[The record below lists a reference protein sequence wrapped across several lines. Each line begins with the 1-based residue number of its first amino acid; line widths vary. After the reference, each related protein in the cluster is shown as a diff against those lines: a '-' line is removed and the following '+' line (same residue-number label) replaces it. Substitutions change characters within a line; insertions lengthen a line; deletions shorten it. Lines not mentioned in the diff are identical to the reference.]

1 MVKNFINKGVSLL
14 SIRQTD
20 IISAATVIML
30 TIAISKLLGVIKLR
44 ILSAR
49 FTPEELGVFLASFRL
64 PNLLFDF
71 LVLGALTSAFI
82 PVFTRYL
89 AKDNKNEAFSVS
101 SSIINISILLT
112 IIFSVPIFFFS
123 EDISRLLA
131 PGFSTEEIIKM
142 ASFTRII
149 VLAQVIPLLIGTFFT
164 GILQS
169 FKNFLIPALAPVVY
183 DVGII
188 ICILI
193 FSPSAGLYSAVYG
206 VVVGAILF
214 LLIQLPTVLSFGYR
228 PRLTMDYKHPGV
240 KEIGKLMAP
249 RTVGLMAYQ
258 LDSTIDLILASLIGA
273 RAVTIFTFAQTL
285 QQLPIL
291 LFGSTIAQA
300 SLPTLSE
307 ESTSDLKKFK
317 STLLTSLHQILF
329 LVFPASVILIVL
341 RIPIVRLAYGA
352 KLFDWEATILTGKT
366 LALFAVSVFAQ
377 SAVAL
382 LARAFYALHDSK
394 TPVAISI
401 VSVAVNI
408 VASITFINFLQLPI
422 WGLALSTSIAS
433 LLNAFLLLFFLNRKI
448 KSFSVNELFISPL
461 KIFLAS
467 VLTGI
472 CLYIPMKILDQ
483 LVFDTTRTINLIM
496 LTTTVSLIG
505 FTVYFLLAVILKIKE
520 ASLILGGIQRLGNFR
535 KELTR
540 TPEIIDG
547 EKPNP

>member
-14 SIRQTD
+14 SVRQTN

-89 AKDNKNEAFSVS
+89 AKDNKDEAFSVS

-112 IIFSVPIFFFS
+112 IIFSVPILFFS

-206 VVVGAILF
+206 VVVGAVLF

-307 ESTSDLKKFK
+307 ESTSDPEKFK

-448 KSFSVNELFISPL
+448 KSFSVNELLISPL

-467 VLTGI
+467 ILTGI

-520 ASLILGGIQRLGNFR
+520 ASLILSGIQRLGNFR